1 MPTVQI
7 RAQGLSILRIMLVL
21 SSIAPLF
28 LLWSIKGTSLLPDR
42 YFVTGCALF
51 AIFPTAVLFLR
62 ERIAL
67 RHRDSRPLTIGL
79 VEDHR
84 GHVLVYLF
92 AILLPFYRQDVDSWR
107 EFSALLAALAFIV
120 FLFWHLNFHYMNVL
134 FAIRGFHV
142 FTIHPSGQDNKY
154 TGRDS
159 FILITR
165 RLNLTLGE
173 KITALRLTNTMY
185 LEKSS

>member
-1 MPTVQI
+1 
-7 RAQGLSILRIMLVL
+7 MLVL

-28 LLWSIKGTSLLPDR
+28 LLWAIKGTSLLPDR
-42 YFVTGCALF
+42 YFVTGCTLF
-51 AIFPTAVLFLR
+51 AFFPTAALLLR

-67 RHRDSRPLTIGL
+67 KHGDSRPLIIGT

-165 RLNLTLGE
+165 RLNFTPGE
-173 KITALRLTNTMY
+173 TTIALRLTNTMY
-185 LEKSS
+185 LERSS